1 MNVREQTSNEAG
13 TVVHQACDLAKRG
26 RECAENIHGWIEP
39 LGESLV
45 VALTFIQFI
54 GYLLKYGED
63 SFGRRIAAI
72 YLSSE
77 WVGSQVF
84 TGLLPILF
92 QGFFEHW
99 LKIWRRTFLE
109 AGLETGRG

>member
-1 MNVREQTSNEAG
+1 MEQTCNEASI
-13 TVVHQACDLAKRG
+13 VAHQACDLAKRS
-26 RECAENIHGWIEP
+26 RERAEDIHGWIEP

-45 VALTFIQFI
+45 AVLALIQFI
-54 GYLLKYGED
+54 GYPLEYGED
-63 SFGRRIAAI
+63 SFGRITAI

-92 QGFFEHW
+92 QGFFEH
-99 LKIWRRTFLE
+99 
-109 AGLETGRG
+109 

>member
-1 MNVREQTSNEAG
+1 MEQTCNEASI
-13 TVVHQACDLAKRG
+13 VAHQACDLAKRS
-26 RECAENIHGWIEP
+26 RERAEDIHGWIEP

-45 VALTFIQFI
+45 AVLALIRFI
-54 GYLLKYGED
+54 GYPLEYGED
-63 SFGRRIAAI
+63 SFGRITAI

-99 LKIWRRTFLE
+99 LKIWSRTFLE
-109 AGLETGRG
+109 TGLG